1 MRILH
6 LYRPRLPGTRAQAIQ
21 VVHACHALAG
31 LGHEVTLLA
40 DRDPGGPKS
49 GGLNGGGLN
58 GGGLTEGGPKE
69 SALLDGGR
77 KDRDLLAGFGLPT
90 PPGLHL
96 RLAPTAYAPAAG
108 WWFRAQ
114 VLGWWAGPP
123 GVVLARD
130 KRRLRWLLRTT
141 GGVHRHRVV
150 LETHEVDSALDQEAG
165 RDPARSLALER
176 WLLDRIDGLIANCG
190 GTMALWEEIHGARLP
205 EHRVVAH
212 NAVSADRRRGPRP
225 PEAVIRCVGSLRA
238 YKGVA
243 ELAQAASL
251 LPLPLE
257 LIGGSADE
265 QSALG
270 ELPPNVRL
278 RPPVPYVQ
286 VPDLLSRSAA
296 LLLPLADNL
305 FGRHL
310 TSPLKLWD
318 YLATSVP
325 IVAPDLPTVREIE
338 AQTGVCLHRFE
349 AADPAGLVHA
359 VQRALSAPPRTP
371 FVRTWADRARELLPV
386 LLGEARPAP

>member
-1 MRILH
+1 VKRLLPVLLLLLAA
-6 LYRPRLPGTRAQAIQ
+6 LYGVVALRPAWQAVVSAPHGRDYATYHYATLQALGDGSGTRGDPYDTA
-21 VVHACHALAG
+21 ALG
-31 LGHEVTLLA
+31 
-40 DRDPGGPKS
+40 
-49 GGLNGGGLN
+49 
-58 GGGLTEGGPKE
+58 
-69 SALLDGGR
+69 
-77 KDRDLLAGFGLPT
+77 
-90 PPGLHL
+90 
-96 RLAPTAYAPAAG
+96 RLARAEHTRGTVHPYFYPPPFLLGMLWIAPPWRAPLSLAEG
-108 WWFRAQ
+108 YRAWFWIQNACLLGVLIGLWRWFRAHPLLLGLLAVTFTPIPDNLKMGQ
-114 VLGWWAGPP
+114 ANLPVLLL
-123 GVVLARD
+123 VVWGL
-130 KRRLRWLLRTT
+130 
-141 GGVHRHRVV
+141 
-150 LETHEVDSALDQEAG
+150 AG
-165 RDPARSLALER
+165 RSGALVGAAAMAKMSPALYLVGWAAQRRWRPVLVAVATALV
-176 WLLDRIDGLIANCG
+176 L
-190 GTMALWEEIHGARLP
+190 
-205 EHRVVAH
+205 
-212 NAVSADRRRGPRP
+212 
-225 PEAVIRCVGSLRA
+225 
-238 YKGVA
+238 
-243 ELAQAASL
+243 SL